1 MQGMNLQG
9 FLHAK
14 KVKLMPRKPKHPCA
28 YPGCPLLTDG
38 CYCEEHQKVMN
49 RQYEKYG
56 RSKEE
61 KRQYGYR
68 WKKLRA
74 AYISQHPLC
83 EQCLKEGRVTKA
95 EEVHHIVPLS
105 HGGKHEFSNLMSLC
119 KSCHS
124 RITAAMGD
132 RWGRK

>member
-1 MQGMNLQG
+1 MNLQG

-28 YPGCPLLTDG
+28 YLGCPLLTDG
-38 CYCEEHQKVMN
+38 RYCEEHQKVMN

-74 AYISQHPLC
+74 AYISRHPLC
-83 EQCLKEGRVTKA
+83 EQ
-95 EEVHHIVPLS
+95 
-105 HGGKHEFSNLMSLC
+105 
-119 KSCHS
+119 
-124 RITAAMGD
+124 
-132 RWGRK
+132 

>member
-1 MQGMNLQG
+1 MNLQG

-38 CYCEEHQKVMN
+38 RYCEEHQKVMN

-56 RSKEE
+56 QPKVE
-61 KRQYGYR
+61 KRQYGCR
-68 WKKLRA
+68 GMKLRA

-83 EQCLKEGRVTKA
+83 EQLPEGRA
-95 EEVHHIVPLS
+95 RDES
-105 HGGKHEFSNLMSLC
+105 
-119 KSCHS
+119 
-124 RITAAMGD
+124 
-132 RWGRK
+132 

>member
-1 MQGMNLQG
+1 
-9 FLHAK
+9 
-14 KVKLMPRKPKHPCA
+14 
-28 YPGCPLLTDG
+28 
-38 CYCEEHQKVMN
+38 MN

-83 EQCLKEGRVTKA
+83 EQCLKEGRVTRA

-132 RWGRK
+132 RWGHK